1 MITLSNKHLVTATI
15 DGQINVW
22 NTRTGVRNATYNHSK
37 EYVLALAQL
46 SNGYLASASVGGT
59 IKIWN
64 VSDYKLATGLVNT
77 IIVNKD
83 GNSKKINA
91 LIATTNGYLISGSD
105 DATIKIFSVKQF

>member
-37 EYVLALAQL
+37 EYVLALTQL
-46 SNGYLASASVGGT
+46 TNGYLASASVGGT

-64 VSDYKLATGLVNT
+64 VNDYKLNGLVST
-77 IIVNKD
+77 IITSKD
-83 GNSKKINA
+83 GISKKINA

-105 DATIKIFSVKQF
+105 DATINIFSVKQFS